1 VSDAAPEVARDGD
14 EEELG
19 PALDVF
25 AREALAF
32 RREVP
37 RLPVLRER
45 APEEIRRILADRFD
59 FADPTP
65 LPSLTAQV
73 AALLREGTLHVTH
86 PAYFGLFNPSVD
98 AAGILG
104 DALAA
109 LYNPQL
115 AAWSHAPVAN
125 EIERHTLRWL
135 ASHVWPDGDE
145 LDGCFASGGAEA
157 NLTATVVALARRFP
171 SFGDSGLRGLPG
183 PPALYLS
190 EAAHHS
196 FVKIA
201 AMTGLGREAARAV
214 PVDGSGRMQA
224 AALAERIEADRAEG
238 WVPFLVVGTAGTTA
252 EGSVDP
258 LAPIARISRDH
269 GAWFHVDAAWGGTAC
284 LSPRLRPHLAG
295 LEHADSVTWD
305 AHKWLSVPMGAG
317 MFLCRHAEA
326 LRVAFRTSTG
336 YMPPDVRGADDP
348 YLSTVQWSRR
358 FTGLKVFLTLAR
370 LGREGLVA
378 RIEHQ
383 AAMGDLLRRELRAD
397 GWEIVNR
404 TPLPVLCFRHPRLS
418 GRDAYERALADLYR
432 AGNVWISLVHAGGGT
447 AFRACITSYR
457 TGPEHVERLVGELRR
472 VSAPDRPSPRPAR
485 PRCAG
490 AVGPDPEE
498 PREPRRSP

>member
-1 VSDAAPEVARDGD
+1 VSDAARDAAREGD

-32 RREVP
+32 RREVD
-37 RLPVLRER
+37 RLPVLRECV
-45 APEEIRRILADRFD
+45 PEEIRRILADRFD
-59 FADPTP
+59 FSDPTP

-73 AALLREGTLHVTH
+73 AALLRDGTLHVTH

-98 AAGILG
+98 AAGILA

-109 LYNPQL
+109 LFNPQL

-135 ASHVWPDGDE
+135 ASHVWPDADE
-145 LDGCFASGGAEA
+145 RDGCFASGGAEA
-157 NLTATVVALARRFP
+157 NLTATVAALARRFP

-183 PPALYLS
+183 PPAFYLS
-190 EAAHHS
+190 EGAHHS

-214 PVDGSGRMQA
+214 PVDRSGRMAA
-224 AALAERIEADRAEG
+224 AALADRIEADRAEG
-238 WVPFLVVGTAGTTA
+238 WIPFLVVGTAGTTA
-252 EGSVDP
+252 EGVVDP
-258 LAPIARISRDH
+258 LGPIARICREH

-284 LSPRLRPHLAG
+284 LSPRLRPHMAG
-295 LEHADSVTWD
+295 VEDADSVTWD

-317 MFLCRHAEA
+317 MFLCRHPEA
-326 LRVAFRTSTG
+326 LHVAFRTSTG

-370 LGREGLVA
+370 LGREGVVA
-378 RIEHQ
+378 RIDHQ
-383 AAMGDLLRRELRAD
+383 VAMGDLLRRELRAD

-404 TPLPVLCFRHPRLS
+404 TPLPVLCFRHPRLQDR
-418 GRDAYERALADLYR
+418 GAFERALADLYR
-432 AGNVWISLVHAGGGT
+432 AGNVWISLVRAGGGP

-457 TGPEHVERLVGELRR
+457 TGPEHVKRLVGELRR
-472 VSAPDRPSPRPAR
+472 VSAPEAGAPQPG
-485 PRCAG
+485 G
-490 AVGPDPEE
+490 AVGPDPEAS
-498 PREPRRSP
+498 REPGRAP